1 MDDFTNISIVD
12 RRARKS
18 HEKVLKQL
26 SDSMAGISDTW
37 TYYVKSIKT
46 SQDSAEDLASIMVTL
61 DFIKNLC
68 LNKNLFFISSPIEI
82 LEFIINDL
90 IGIPDNTELQEK
102 VTLQITNLSQTIDA
116 FTKEFL
122 NNKMLSGIN
131 DDDEI
136 VTEIAI
142 PLPASTKK
150 VFIISDEEKF
160 INECSLQISYYGY
173 TTMVFRSLYSFLAG
187 LSEAT
192 PAAIIADLDLFKD
205 NNFNANSFK
214 EYSSKSSH
222 IPMIMVSN
230 RGDFESR
237 LKSVQAGSIAFFT
250 KPVNITLLLDKLDS
264 IINSSIITD
273 PSKVLVIDDSKTVSQ
288 FLKRTLTKAG
298 MIVHVETNAEAGLL
312 AIPSFNPDLILM
324 DIYMPICDGEDLCR
338 IIRQSE
344 FFTSIPIVFLSSEKD
359 IQKQLSAMKIGADD
373 FLTKDIDAQHLLT
386 SISIRIQRHRILS
399 SFMIRDSLTGLLNHT
414 TSKKQL
420 DQMIVKAKNLK
431 LSLVFA
437 MIDIDHFKKVNDN
450 YGHPTGDRVIK
461 SLSRL
466 LQKRLRKSDC
476 IGRYGGEEFAIVL
489 WDTNIENAQ
498 KILNQLRDDF
508 SKIEHI
514 HEGKIFH
521 TTFSAGVADFPKY
534 QDGFSIS
541 NAADKALYVAK
552 NNGRNKI
559 CIYEQIEEIQA
570 IENSSTDLSDK
581 KE

>member
-18 HEKVLKQL
+18 NEKVLKQL
-26 SDSMAGISDTW
+26 SDSMAGITDTW
-37 TYYVKSIKT
+37 NYYVKSITT
-46 SQDSAEDLASIMVTL
+46 SQDSAEHLASIMVTL

-68 LNKNLFFISSPIEI
+68 LNKSLFFISSPIEV
-82 LEFIINDL
+82 LEAVMDDL
-90 IGIPDNTELQEK
+90 IGIPDSKELQEK
-102 VTLQITNLSQTIDA
+102 ITLQIHNLADTIDN

-122 NNKMLSGIN
+122 DNKILSGSN
-131 DDDEI
+131 EEEEEI

-142 PLPASTKK
+142 PLPVSTKK
-150 VFIISDEEKF
+150 VFIVSDEEKF
-160 INECSLQISYYGY
+160 IEECSLQVGYYGY
-173 TTMVFRSLYSFLAG
+173 ATMAFRSFDAFLVG
-187 LSEAT
+187 LSQTT

-205 NNFNANSFK
+205 EESHTHSLK

-230 RGDFESR
+230 KGDFESR

-273 PSKVLVIDDSKTVSQ
+273 PSKVLVIDDSKTVSE

-298 MIVHVETNAEAGLL
+298 MIVHVETNAEAGLA

-344 FFTSIPIVFLSSEKD
+344 FFTSIPIVFLSSETD

-386 SISIRIQRHRILS
+386 SISIRIQRHRVLS

-420 DQMIVKAKNLK
+420 DQMIIKSKNLK
-431 LSLVFA
+431 LPLVFA

-466 LQKRLRKSDC
+466 LQKRLRKNDC
-476 IGRYGGEEFAIVL
+476 IGRYGGEEFAVVL

-514 HEGKIFH
+514 HEGKIFY
-521 TTFSAGVADFPKY
+521 TTFSAGVADFPNY

-552 NNGRNKI
+552 NNGRNKV
-559 CIYEQIEEIQA
+559 CTYIEPVPL
-570 IENSSTDLSDK
+570 IENVPTENKEDK
-581 KE
+581 